1 MNGGN
6 GNEVRPKIISNKSN
20 DSEKLSPEGEMYGFG
35 EKFRENRK
43 MYFNY
48 GVNNRYK
55 VFTSIEVSRKSLTP
69 VMIS

>member
-6 GNEVRPKIISNKSN
+6 GNEARQKIISNSSN
-20 DSEKLSPEGEMYGFG
+20 GPEKLSPEGEMYGFG

-43 MYFNY
+43 MYFNQ

-55 VFTSIEVSRKSLTP
+55 FFTLF
-69 VMIS
+69 